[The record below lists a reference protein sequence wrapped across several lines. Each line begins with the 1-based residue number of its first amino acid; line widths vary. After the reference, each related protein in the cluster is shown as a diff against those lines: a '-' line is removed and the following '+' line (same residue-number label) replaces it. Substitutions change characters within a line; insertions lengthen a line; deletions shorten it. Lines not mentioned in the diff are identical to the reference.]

1 MEAKKKI
8 AFLRTVAFS
17 YLPKVLQNRPL
28 NEFYT
33 QSSWRQIDFLSM
45 IFFYSLSTKNGAC
58 LREN

>member
-45 IFFYSLSTKNGAC
+45 IFF
-58 LREN
+58 